1 MPIRYFLNP
10 YGHLDKV
17 HRVITI
23 NGLHGAY
30 KSGRMNSS
38 DVRHA
43 IFFVLDHSTNKSV
56 LLWLVIA
63 KIANQIIL
71 SVGGGCEGGP
81 IFYSISWGFV
91 PI

>member
-1 MPIRYFLNP
+1 MVEI
-10 YGHLDKV
+10 
-17 HRVITI
+17 
-23 NGLHGAY
+23 
-30 KSGRMNSS
+30 
-38 DVRHA
+38 RHA

-91 PI
+91 TIQKFGQKKFKSPDTYRQTLLDVSLSIFLRFLPW

>member
-1 MPIRYFLNP
+1 MSRDVSDI
-10 YGHLDKV
+10 
-17 HRVITI
+17 
-23 NGLHGAY
+23 HGETS
-30 KSGRMNSS
+30 SGEER
-38 DVRHA
+38 RHA

-81 IFYSISWGFV
+81 IFYSISWAFI
-91 PI
+91 PIKNFGQKNF